1 METGATNFRDLNQ
14 LDIGMSTDGVATYLE
29 ELKANVLEKAK
40 SALRGDKLESVVKA
54 INNNWQGAS
63 RDKFL
68 RDLDQ
73 AITHISEDLDAEYA
87 DLLARLEEIQ
97 NNYLKQDN
105 QLMF

>member
-1 METGATNFRDLNQ
+1 MNTGAELFQSTNG
-14 LDIGMSTDGVATYLE
+14 LDIGMSTAGVANYLE
-29 ELKANVLEKAK
+29 ELKANVLERAK
-40 SALRGDKLESVVKA
+40 QALRGDKLDSVVKA
-54 INNNWQGAS
+54 INANWQGNS

-68 RDLDQ
+68 TDLNQ

-105 QLMF
+105 NLM